1 MKVLRNL
8 FLVLNIFLI
17 FSETSVQCRFLDFFT
32 EYPSSRKLSEIS
44 LPPSPAP
51 EAAVAYYD
59 STSIPRAILDVVS
72 FGAVGD
78 GVTDDTQA
86 FKTAWD
92 AACQIESA
100 ILLVPKHYTFM
111 IQSTIFTGPC
121 KSSLTFQVIHNFPFQ
136 LNV

>member
-1 MKVLRNL
+1 MKVLRIL

-32 EYPSSRKLSEIS
+32 EDPNFRKLSEIS

-51 EAAVAYYD
+51 EAAVGYFD
-59 STSIPRAILDVVS
+59 STSIPRAMLDVVS

-100 ILLVPKHYTFM
+100 TLLVPKHYTFM

-121 KSSLTFQVIHNFPFQ
+121 KSDLTFQVIQNF
-136 LNV
+136 LIRLKV